1 MTRQNW
7 RTLLISLLLLASA
20 TEFVVRGP
28 LRLLHGGT
36 GWNDFLSPYIQA
48 RAWVH
53 GQDPYSPQS
62 LLSFWPSG
70 NQRPVW
76 VDAEAAN
83 GTLERKRGIPSPYP
97 LPSLVVLS
105 PLSEL
110 PWPVAICLWSL
121 LNTVAYVLSALAF
134 LHICGVGVQ
143 LMRSQLFLIAVL
155 ALAPVHTGLATA
167 NPAILAVALMVG
179 AHWAAQKEK
188 AGTAGAILAIAIC
201 LKPTIAGGLLLFYM
215 VRRRWKIAAI
225 ACSVAAA
232 ITLLGATRLLLT
244 GVPWL
249 SSYLENTRRIFS
261 VGSVDDFTR
270 ADRLRYDMINSQIVI
285 SGLIRNAQASN
296 LVSRCLGVAMFAWWL
311 RECLRPRNASDILQ
325 IGAICCL
332 SLIAVYHRF
341 YDAALLIWPLAWC
354 LLVVRSRTVT
364 LLTMAVIAPFF
375 VHGQVLL
382 SNLAAAGKVPHVVT
396 SSWWWNNVALPH
408 EAWFLIFLTLLLLAF
423 MARDGFAKTNSQSVE
438 GVAPI
443 QTSA

>member
-1 MTRQNW
+1 MSKQNW
-7 RTLLISLLLLASA
+7 RTLVVAVLLLSSA

-48 RAWVH
+48 RSWVH

-62 LLSFWPSG
+62 LLSYWPSG
-70 NQRPVW
+70 NQRPAW

-110 PWPVAICLWSL
+110 PWPVALLLWSL
-121 LNTVAYVLSALAF
+121 LNTLAF
-134 LHICGVGVQ
+134 VLAAFALLQICGVGVSV
-143 LMRSQLFLIAVL
+143 LRSQLFLVAVL

-179 AHWAAQKEK
+179 AHWAADKEK
-188 AGTAGAILAIAIC
+188 SEIAGALLAIAIC
-201 LKPTIAGGLLLFYM
+201 LKPTIAGGLLVFYM
-215 VRRRWKIAAI
+215 VRRRWRIVVITCA
-225 ACSVAAA
+225 VAAA
-232 ITLLGATRLLLT
+232 VTFLGGARLLLT

-270 ADRLRYDMINSQIVI
+270 ADRLRYDMINLQVLIG
-285 SGLIRNAQASN
+285 GLLQNGKVAN
-296 LVSRCLGVAMFAWWL
+296 LFSRFVAVGLLAWWL
-311 RECLRPRNASDILQ
+311 RECFRRRHGSEILQ
-325 IGAICCL
+325 IAAICCL

-341 YDAALLIWPLAWC
+341 YDGALLVWPLAWC
-354 LLVVRSRTVT
+354 LLVVRRRAVA
-364 LLTMAVIAPFF
+364 LATMAGIAPFF
-375 VHGQVLL
+375 LHGQVLL
-382 SNLAAAGKVPHVVT
+382 SNLAAAGKIPDAISHY
-396 SSWWWNNVALPH
+396 WWWNNVALPH
-408 EAWFLIFLTLLLLAF
+408 EVWFLILLTLLLLAF
-423 MARDGFAKTNSQSVE
+423 MAREPLASANSTNAE
-438 GVAPI
+438 TAAPI
-443 QTSA
+443 QTRA